1 LITFAIIFSLW
12 QAKIPATCNGYLIQ
26 LSPSDFP
33 EIKKYLWKYCRIT
46 ARSKSKA
53 YKTNQPLVNRSG
65 NFGISGI
72 YFLICGNK
80 YTPLL
85 SKFSSIIL
93 Y

>member
-1 LITFAIIFSLW
+1 M
-12 QAKIPATCNGYLIQ
+12 
-26 LSPSDFP
+26 LSYGWCVPTK
-33 EIKKYLWKYCRIT
+33 IKKSQQGNMLH
-46 ARSKSKA
+46 RSKIKTKA